1 MIIKFNVINDR
12 NKRLWVII
20 LTALTIAAAL
30 IGITMKI
37 VLKENLSLDNLENS
51 STLKKERVFKATN
64 YNTKYTATVI
74 SNKTTN
80 KYEFEEEYKKD
91 GEKENFKISTKNE
104 LGEKITYEIYDNNL
118 KISAEGQISE
128 YILSDYL
135 VKKTNILSLST
146 FISLYNDIEENIKNT
161 NEKLNTKIEVE
172 ANENTIVFK
181 IIING
186 YDSLFTNYS
195 DIIESG
201 KKITKMELVV
211 SNKDYTPLFYTIYD
225 ENDKAFV
232 DIEYTLFDIK

>member
-20 LTALTIAAAL
+20 LTALTIAAIL

-51 STLKKERVFKATN
+51 STFKKERVFKATN
-64 YNTKYTATVI
+64 YNTKYIATVI

-80 KYEFEEEYKKD
+80 KYEFEEEYKID

-146 FISLYNDIEENIKNT
+146 FISLYNDIKESIKNT

-172 ANENTIVFK
+172 AKEDTIVFK